1 MVANL
6 ADDRAADGRNIHAVI
21 DRDMQVDID
30 PAVGRFGH
38 LYAARLV
45 FASEQMRQSVRH
57 RADGHALYA
66 EAERSC
72 VACNAGENL
81 GRDFDVSEIG
91 LDRHKKTSLRLL
103 SHQMIFRLFGTH
115 S

>member
-1 MVANL
+1 
-6 ADDRAADGRNIHAVI
+6 
-21 DRDMQVDID
+21 MQVDID

-72 VACNAGENL
+72 VARNAGENL
-81 GRDFDVSEIG
+81 GRDFDISEIG